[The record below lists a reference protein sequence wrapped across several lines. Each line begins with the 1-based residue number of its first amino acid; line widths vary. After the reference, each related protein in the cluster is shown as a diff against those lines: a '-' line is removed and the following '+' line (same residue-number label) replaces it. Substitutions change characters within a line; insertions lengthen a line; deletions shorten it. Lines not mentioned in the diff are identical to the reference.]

1 MLEIQDAID
10 FDDLLFQKISIVGIP
25 LVLLVCSFH
34 LPKEGE
40 MEIITSSQF
49 LVFYLF
55 QELEN

>member
-34 LPKEGE
+34 LPKVGE